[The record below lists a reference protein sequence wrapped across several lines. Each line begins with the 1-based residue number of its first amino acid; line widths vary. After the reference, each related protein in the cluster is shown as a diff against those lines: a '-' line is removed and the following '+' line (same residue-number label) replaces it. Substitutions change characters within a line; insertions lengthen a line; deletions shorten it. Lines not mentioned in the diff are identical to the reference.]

1 MNKTEVKDLNS
12 AKTASKTVERD
23 ISGNITQRIFFI
35 PLHMLRDEYHDQ
47 TVNYQLD
54 RANGSYGYMSE
65 SKPNVTLPTNFVATC
80 PAHVLLPLPLFAAVF

>member
-12 AKTASKTVERD
+12 AKTASKTVMSRK
-23 ISGNITQRIFFI
+23 NITQRIFFI

-54 RANGSYGYMSE
+54 RANGSYGYMSQ

-80 PAHVLLPLPLFAAVF
+80 PTHVLLPLPLFDAVF

>member
-23 ISGNITQRIFFI
+23 VSGNITQRIFFI
-35 PLHMLRDEYHDQ
+35 PLHMLRDKYHDQ

-54 RANGSYGYMSE
+54 RANGSYGYMNK
-65 SKPNVTLPTNFVATC
+65 SKPNVTLTTNFVAAC
-80 PAHVLLPLPLFAAVF
+80 PTHVLLPLPLFDAVF